1 MIPGK
6 NHPKASRSV
15 LAVRLLGQHSSGPL
29 RVRGAEQG
37 GAAWAYC
44 QAGGGHC
51 EADWEKQVP
60 GFMDFLLMR

>member
-1 MIPGK
+1 MSELFEYKQAMDGLHFTEAQK
-6 NHPKASRSV
+6 KA
-15 LAVRLLGQHSSGPL
+15 LAAQAL
-29 RVRGAEQG
+29 RVAEQG

-60 GFMDFLLMR
+60 GFMDFLWMR